1 MPIVEIVSLSEI
13 LDMSPNNVYPGP
25 PCRHKVVG
33 GSGLI
38 LGVFFLVLRYI
49 IVLTKTNTT
58 LFTELKKLA
67 VVSSS
72 VRRRFQKYRGIH
84 TIREFKS
91 RIAKKHILLNFL
103 AQNSFLSPKFG

>member
-1 MPIVEIVSLSEI
+1 MVKPV
-13 LDMSPNNVYPGP
+13 
-25 PCRHKVVG
+25 KVIGG
-33 GSGLI
+33 GSGLF
-38 LGVFFLVLRYI
+38 LGVFLVLRYV

-58 LFTELKKLA
+58 LFTEFKKLA

-91 RIAKKHILLNFL
+91 RIVKKHILLNFS
-103 AQNSFLSPKFG
+103 AQNPFLSPKFG